1 MIGNSSGVSST
12 QEYFDHRVLQMTDGI
27 HQLGELRLELLGLL
41 VGAWVIVYFCLWK
54 GVTLTGKVV
63 YITAT
68 LPILL
73 LIAFTVRGLSL
84 PGAVDGVLFFL
95 TPNWER
101 ITEPQIWVN
110 AASQVF
116 NSIGIAFGSL
126 IAFASYN
133 KFQGPVLRD
142 TLIVTLVDVVLRLVM
157 LLSLPQSLIHRQFSL
172 INHLN

>member
-84 PGAVDGVLFFL
+84 PGAVDGVLFFIFPL
-95 TPNWER
+95 GFKLYRFNPFYLYNSQNNFT
-101 ITEPQIWVN
+101 TEIKTN
-110 AASQVF
+110 
-116 NSIGIAFGSL
+116 
-126 IAFASYN
+126 
-133 KFQGPVLRD
+133 LR
-142 TLIVTLVDVVLRLVM
+142 
-157 LLSLPQSLIHRQFSL
+157 
-172 INHLN
+172 

>member
-1 MIGNSSGVSST
+1 
-12 QEYFDHRVLQMTDGI
+12 MTDGI

-84 PGAVDGVLFFL
+84 PGAFDGVLFFL
-95 TPNWER
+95 TPKAQLGE
-101 ITEPQIWVN
+101 
-110 AASQVF
+110 
-116 NSIGIAFGSL
+116 
-126 IAFASYN
+126 
-133 KFQGPVLRD
+133 D
-142 TLIVTLVDVVLRLVM
+142 
-157 LLSLPQSLIHRQFSL
+157 H
-172 INHLN
+172 